1 VTVKRRHNGGKEL
14 QWLELITR
22 VKEGTKELRKVTKWG
37 GEGGGLIAFY
47 RG

>member
-1 VTVKRRHNGGKEL
+1 VKRRHNGGKEL

-22 VKEGTKELRKVTKWG
+22 VKEGMKELRKVTNWG